1 MKRINSSGMDLLE
14 RSHEISII
22 WHVDVLPA
30 ANDLPAS
37 AGPRIELEIIN
48 YIYRS
53 CRPMTV
59 LLKQLGFVRLG

>member
-37 AGPRIELEIIN
+37 AGSRIALEIIN
-48 YIYRS
+48 YIN
-53 CRPMTV
+53 CVVP
-59 LLKQLGFVRLG
+59 